1 MAPVRFLPVKVEPN
15 SLRWDGDELVDV
27 VGGERRWSV
36 DGTERAASR
45 NYGYPFDRA
54 VVSPSGRYVIVYAER
69 GTKALVLDG
78 TQVVRELNRSYC
90 HATDFD
96 YPVAL
101 GMLPD
106 GREIV
111 VHCPDDYNV
120 LEVDDVKSG
129 QRLTKGDRGP
139 KDVFHSRLAVSPD
152 GRHLLTGGWVWQPYG
167 IAQIFDLQHALRDPA
182 VLDGA
187 GLLSMSPGI
196 DAEVASACWLD
207 GDRVAVATTQET
219 LGNEEIND
227 LGPAELGV
235 WSISGERWLHRN
247 SVDYRIGTMLARGDT
262 VVSLY
267 EHPRLIQVET
277 GALIAEWPEVKVA
290 CKDGSYG
297 VTHILTPVSALHPD
311 GTRLAIAQ
319 PDSIAVIP
327 LLTP

>member
-1 MAPVRFLPVKVEPN
+1 MASIDFLPVHSEPE
-15 SLRWDGDELVDV
+15 SLRWDGEELVDV
-27 VGGERRWSV
+27 VGGGRSWSV

-54 VVSPSGRYVIVYAER
+54 VVSPSGRYVVIYTER
-69 GTKALVLDG
+69 DTKALVLDG
-78 TQVVRELNRSYC
+78 TRIVRELNRSYC

-120 LEVDDVKSG
+120 LEVDDVESG
-129 QRLTKGDRGP
+129 QRLTKGDRDP
-139 KDVFHSRLAVSPD
+139 QDVFHSRLAVSPD
-152 GRHLLTGGWVWQPYG
+152 GRHVLSAGWLWHPVG
-167 IAQIFDLQHALRDPA
+167 IIKIFDLQHALREPA

-187 GLLSMSPGI
+187 GLLPMSPGS

-207 GDRVAVATTQET
+207 SDRVAVATTQEIFD
-219 LGNEEIND
+219 NEEIND

-235 WSISGERWLHRN
+235 WSICGERWLHRTR
-247 SVDYRIGTMLARGDT
+247 VDYRIGTMVARGDT

-277 GALIAEWPEVKVA
+277 GTLIAEWPEVKVA
-290 CKDGSYG
+290 RKDGSYG
-297 VTHILTPVSALHPD
+297 VTHVPTPVAALHPD
-311 GTRLAIAQ
+311 GTPLAVAQ
-319 PDSIAVIP
+319 PDSIAIIP
-327 LLTP
+327 LPTP